1 MQFDKD
7 SVVAAYHRMWHIR
20 AAHQGLPHV
29 PPQGILHVTEIPW
42 EQNVAIRCTL
52 VSSFVHRHSIVI
64 LLDFFGIK

>member
-29 PPQGILHVTEIPW
+29 PPQGILHVTEL
-42 EQNVAIRCTL
+42 NNFYSL
-52 VSSFVHRHSIVI
+52 
-64 LLDFFGIK
+64 